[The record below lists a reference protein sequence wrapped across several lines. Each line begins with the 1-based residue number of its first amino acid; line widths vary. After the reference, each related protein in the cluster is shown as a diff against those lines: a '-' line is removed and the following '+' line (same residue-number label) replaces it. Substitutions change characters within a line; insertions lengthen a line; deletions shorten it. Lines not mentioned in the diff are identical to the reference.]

1 MVLEVPNLE
10 EFDNVV
16 LSLLSVSKT
25 IFSQIVLAK

>member
-10 EFDNVV
+10 EFDNVL